1 MGRKISEAWAYYV
14 VKLLVCVERTAEEM
28 VHGPRFFST
37 DNILHTGTVHI
48 SDDKIKKRGRDD
60 KILQVIRENAEW
72 SDDICSS
79 LL

>member
-1 MGRKISEAWAYYV
+1 MVISQFVQQGKWVEKYLKMWFWPYYV

-48 SDDKIKKRGRDD
+48 SDDKIKKCGRDD
-60 KILQVIRENAEW
+60 KI
-72 SDDICSS
+72 
-79 LL
+79 